1 MNPNFIVIEGN
12 IGAGKTSL
20 SKMISDE
27 YNAKLILE
35 QYAENPFLPKF
46 YKDPEKYSFQLETSF
61 LIDRYSQLRNDLQNL
76 DLFKSFLVSD
86 YFFSKSLIFAKNTLE
101 GDEYQLYRKI
111 FDVIYSSLPKPDLYI
126 YLHVSVDKL
135 MENIKNRGRDYEQE
149 IKPEYLSKIQNGYFN
164 YFKQKT
170 NFKFLIIDTNNIDFV
185 NNKSDYKK
193 LTDVIFNFNYK
204 NGINRIVL

>member
-20 SKMISDE
+20 SKMISEE

-35 QYAENPFLPKF
+35 QFAENPFLPKF

-61 LIDRYSQLRNDLQNL
+61 LIERYSQLKSDLQNL

-86 YFFSKSLIFAKNTLE
+86 YFFSKSMIFAKNTLK

-111 FDVIYSSLPKPDLYI
+111 FNVIYSSLPKPDLYV

-135 MENIKNRGRDYEQE
+135 MENIKKRGREYEQE
-149 IKPEYLSKIQNGYFN
+149 IKSDYLSKIQKGYFN
-164 YFKQKT
+164 YFKQRSD
-170 NFKFLIIDTNNIDFV
+170 FKFLIIDTNNINFV
-185 NNKSDYKK
+185 NNQADYKQI
-193 LTDVIFNFNYK
+193 TDIIFNSKYK
-204 NGINRIVL
+204 KGINRIVL